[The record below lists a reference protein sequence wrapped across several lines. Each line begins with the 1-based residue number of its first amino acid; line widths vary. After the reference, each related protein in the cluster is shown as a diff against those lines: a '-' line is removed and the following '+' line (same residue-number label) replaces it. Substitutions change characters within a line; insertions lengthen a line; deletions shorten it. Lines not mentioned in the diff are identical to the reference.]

1 MGNAFLEKQQAKN
14 MKYFEIGIDVGMQ
27 MACDVISLALHNPEV
42 VGKDTFAGKRLR
54 PVMEAALKIREMF
67 GPAWGGGPEADYYQE
82 KLDEAL
88 RNAYG
93 EIDPF
98 EERYPYC
105 KENQYW
111 PKGYKGGNK

>member
-14 MKYFEIGIDVGMQ
+14 LKYFEIGIDVGMQ

-67 GPAWGGGPEADYYQE
+67 GPAWGGRAGSGLLSGKAGRSS
-82 KLDEAL
+82 A
-88 RNAYG
+88 
-93 EIDPF
+93 
-98 EERYPYC
+98 
-105 KENQYW
+105 
-111 PKGYKGGNK
+111 

>member
-14 MKYFEIGIDVGMQ
+14 LDYFKTGVDVGMQ
-27 MACDVISLALHNPEV
+27 MACDMISLALHEPDV
-42 VGKDTFAGKRLR
+42 MGKDTFSGKRLR
-54 PVMEAALKIREMF
+54 PVMEAALQKRAQF
-67 GPAWGGGPEADYYQE
+67 APAWGGGDEADYYQE

-98 EERYPYC
+98 EERYPNC
-105 KENQYW
+105 KKNQYW
-111 PKGYKGGNK
+111 PKGYKGGK